1 MKFIEQQQLIQD
13 WARERGIYQFSTPTA
28 QALKAISEIGE
39 TCDAVIKGQPDNV
52 KDGVG
57 DTAVCL
63 INLARMVNIEITG
76 IQVDANPPEAP
87 HQIASC
93 AAFFV
98 ASVALHTSS
107 NAEASRDL
115 LFASIVAAFTA
126 LDSLATSYGFTF
138 SECLNAAWLE
148 IKDRK
153 GFLSPSGAFV
163 KEGDA

>member
-1 MKFIEQQQLIQD
+1 MKFIVQQQQIQD

-39 TCDAVIKGQPDNV
+39 TCDAVIKGQPDKV
-52 KDGVG
+52 KDGIG

-76 IQVDANPPEAP
+76 IQVDTTPPATP
-87 HQIASC
+87 HQIAAC

-98 ASVALHTSS
+98 ASAALHTSS
-107 NAEASRDL
+107 NAEANRDL
-115 LFASIVAAFTA
+115 LVASIVAAFTA

-153 GFLSPSGAFV
+153 GRMVEGGAFV